1 MSFYNPYMKG
11 PDFAQGINDMVSKL
25 MQMMMM
31 KQVFGRGPAN
41 TQTQDMANTPMPQ
54 ARGQGQMGNPMQSV
68 VGQAPSSFPDSQARS
83 YQGGG
88 GTPMG
93 VGPPGMAQAGMAH
106 GMSQQMPQLMMAIKN
121 NPQLLQMIMQMINP
135 GGMNQGAMMG
145 GGL

>member
-41 TQTQDMANTPMPQ
+41 TQTQEMANTPMPQ

-68 VGQAPSSFPDSQARS
+68 VGQAPGSFPDSQARS

-121 NPQLLQMIMQMINP
+121 NPQLLQMIMQMINH